1 MASRLGFSQ
10 SEPKAATVSYSG
22 PPYSG
27 RTPPNGPSATRT
39 TRVQPTGQAR
49 QARCPRRIVFFMA
62 VPLIRS
68 ACSQAPVSQ
77 LRVGRMPAADRSSTP
92 PAVPSAP
99 ALVGAVPQPRVLPD
113 LGEVG
118 EGELP
123 ERLRVG
129 QCDPAGPA
137 DGNGLEILRPHHRAQ
152 PRAPRRPVGIVH
164 DAGVAHPVLPGQA
177 DADDPGLAVAQLPLD
192 RLLGLER
199 PPPRQMGGRPNL
211 HPVIDDGEVDLF
223 RGLALHDDAVVAG
236 VLELVGHEAAGVG
249 LTEAAGRG
257 GFRDDHEATRAGCE
271 CARQRTHREHQ
282 PILRPEG
289 VAPPG
294 DLVEQDP
301 RPQTPAPEILARPG
315 PVERFGPRLS
325 GAEIHPEQ
333 SSCVSVHGIRLSRCM
348 WTGA

>member
-39 TRVQPTGQAR
+39 TRVQPTGQAW

-99 ALVGAVPQPRVLPD
+99 ALPGLSPSHGCFRILARLARAN
-113 LGEVG
+113 
-118 EGELP
+118 LP

-129 QCDPAGPA
+129 QRDPAGPA
-137 DGNGLEILRPHHRAQ
+137 DGNGLEVLRPHHRAQ
-152 PRAPRRPVGIVH
+152 PGAPRRPVGVVH
-164 DAGVAHPVLPGQA
+164 DAGVAHPLLPGQA
-177 DADDPGLAVAQLPLD
+177 DADDPGLAVAQFLLD

-199 PPPRQMGGRPNL
+199 PPPRQVGRPA
-211 HPVIDDGEVDLF
+211 GSR
-223 RGLALHDDAVVAG
+223 RG
-236 VLELVGHEAAGVG
+236 
-249 LTEAAGRG
+249 R
-257 GFRDDHEATRAGCE
+257 
-271 CARQRTHREHQ
+271 
-282 PILRPEG
+282 
-289 VAPPG
+289 
-294 DLVEQDP
+294 
-301 RPQTPAPEILARPG
+301 
-315 PVERFGPRLS
+315 
-325 GAEIHPEQ
+325 
-333 SSCVSVHGIRLSRCM
+333 
-348 WTGA
+348 